1 MEESKAINKIGINV
15 KLEKKV
21 KFFLQKI
28 RRSKKLKKTITY
40 RISASILAQIV
51 GLILFRSI
59 EVNTGILIAD
69 LVQMIWYFYHERLW
83 ERRIING
90 TN

>member
-51 GLILFRSI
+51 GMILFRSI

>member
-1 MEESKAINKIGINV
+1 MEESKAINRIGINV

-28 RRSKKLKKTITY
+28 GRSKKLKKTITY
-40 RISASILAQIV
+40 RISASILAQVV
-51 GLILFRSI
+51 GVILFRSI